1 MRIATLLG
9 PGLGLGLLVANVPG
23 TSVHQ
28 ALKLHAVGSGAVCE
42 VIADDSGTGTT
53 DPALLTPEDKKERAQ
68 LSLQIIKSPEDV
80 STCEGDPATFTVTAF
95 PEAATYQWRKDGVDL
110 SGENASTLTINPAL
124 LADAGS
130 YDCVVSYHSRSKTS
144 DAAEL
149 TVNGVPVITTQPAN
163 QSAQVGDSVT
173 FTVVAEG
180 DEPLNYQWRKRQGVF
195 GSVMV
200 PIAGATQSTFT
211 IDPVSA
217 SDSGTYDCVVSSACG
232 NKRTRRAVLTV
243 SF

>member
-1 MRIATLLG
+1 
-9 PGLGLGLLVANVPG
+9 
-23 TSVHQ
+23 
-28 ALKLHAVGSGAVCE
+28 VCE

-53 DPALLTPEDKKERAQ
+53 DPALLTPRDKKERAQ

-80 STCEGDPATFTVTAF
+80 SICEGDPATFTVTAF

-110 SGENASTLTINPAL
+110 SGENSSTLNHQPGAPRRCRL
-124 LADAGS
+124 LRLRRELPQPLEDE
-130 YDCVVSYHSRSKTS
+130 RRRR
-144 DAAEL
+144 L

-163 QSAQVGDSVT
+163 QSAQVGRLRHLHGRGPRVT
-173 FTVVAEG
+173 SAQH
-180 DEPLNYQWRKRQGVF
+180 QWRKRQGVF

-211 IDPVSA
+211 DRPRQRERLGLLRLRGEQCLRQQA
-217 SDSGTYDCVVSSACG
+217 H
-232 NKRTRRAVLTV
+232 RRAVLTV